1 MSGRIGVWLVTPLL
15 DAEHGSGTLEKHFP
29 AMMLQFERFGI
40 DISKDPVLIYPTLHY
55 QNGGVKI
62 DTNSETSVPNLF
74 VAGEASGGLHGRNRL
89 MGNSLLDLM
98 VFGKRSG
105 LAAAARAVAMPQG
118 KVTVG
123 HLKGFRAEAKK
134 HGSSNG
140 IVSPMI
146 LPHYTR
152 KE

>member
-1 MSGRIGVWLVTPLL
+1 MV
-15 DAEHGSGTLEKHFP
+15 
-29 AMMLQFERFGI
+29 LQYERFGI
-40 DISKDPVLIYPTLHY
+40 DIAKDPVLIYPTLHY

-62 DTNSETSVPNLF
+62 GVNGESDVKNLF

-105 LAAAARAVAMPQG
+105 TTAASRAKSMQQG
-118 KVTVG
+118 GLTLD
-123 HLKGFRAEAKK
+123 HLTRFRSESK
-134 HGSSNG
+134 HYGGSSSV
-140 IVSPMI
+140 VSPMV
-146 LPHYTR
+146 LPAYAR